1 MPSTIRT
8 LGWPAWVVVLV
19 VVLLA
24 LLAGLFL
31 VAA

>member
-8 LGWPAWVVVLV
+8 LGWPAWAVVLV

-31 VAA
+31 VAG